1 MRSPGFFD
9 TWEARESAN
18 AKHVAIYPAGSPK
31 SSGCVAT
38 VPLRDGRETGCRRAA
53 RLIAAAPDLFVL
65 LQEIVFFTGPNS
77 PVKEA
82 CEGFPQ
88 ELRDRAVRLVE
99 RIV

>member
-65 LQEIVFFTGPNS
+65 LQEIVFFTGPKS
-77 PVKEA
+77 PLREA
-82 CEGFPQ
+82 REGFPQ
-88 ELRDRAVRLVE
+88 ELREQAARLVE